1 MQPMYYIGLDVH
13 TRKISYC
20 VKDSGG
26 KLHSEGSIPATHF
39 DLDRWMKTHQ
49 ELAKG
54 PAHPFYD
61 RANELLEAEQFDEF
75 AEKECA
81 KLGCVI
87 MVEGEKRGY
96 IASQERGCVRC
107 FHAKPRKGTGEV
119 ASTAAL
125 AQQRRS
131 ANGPAV
137 GSPIVDLS

>member
-13 TRKISYC
+13 KRKISYC
-20 VKDSGG
+20 VKDSSG

-81 KLGCVI
+81 KLELHCVA
-87 MVEGEKRGY
+87 GKRLRTMLPCET
-96 IASQERGCVRC
+96 SQRHGRGGVHRGPGA
-107 FHAKPRKGTGEV
+107 AKKKR
-119 ASTAAL
+119 
-125 AQQRRS
+125 
-131 ANGPAV
+131 
-137 GSPIVDLS
+137 